1 MKSKF
6 ESLELMIESSFDDE
20 IFEKKAYEVSLQ
32 IDNIDDFIYLAN
44 LVRWAEFKDEDKG
57 EEMAGNIIDR
67 AIEIAVKQKDMVK
80 LEEIVFELEAG
91 MEMDERAQE
100 VKNIIENM

>member
-6 ESLELMIESSFDDE
+6 ETLEIMIESSFDDE

-32 IDNIDDFIYLAN
+32 INNIDDFIYLAN

-67 AIEIAVKQKDMVK
+67 AIEIAVKQKDKDK

>member
-6 ESLELMIESSFDDE
+6 ETLEIMIESSFDNE
-20 IFEKKAYEVSLQ
+20 IFEKKAYELSLQ
-32 IDNIDDFIYLAN
+32 INNIDDFIYLAN
-44 LVRWAEFKDEDKG
+44 LVRWVEFEDEDKG

-67 AIEIAVKQKDMVK
+67 AIEIAVKQKDKDK

>member
-32 IDNIDDFIYLAN
+32 INNIDDFIYLAN
-44 LVRWAEFKDEDKG
+44 LVRWAEFEDEDKG
-57 EEMAGNIIDR
+57 EEVAGNIIDR
-67 AIEIAVKQKDMVK
+67 AIEIAVKQKHIEK

>member
-6 ESLELMIESSFDDE
+6 ETLEIMIESSFDDE

-32 IDNIDDFIYLAN
+32 INNIDDFIYLAN
-44 LVRWAEFKDEDKG
+44 LVRWVEFEDEDKG

-67 AIEIAVKQKDMVK
+67 AIEIAVKQKDKDK